1 MSARKNVEET
11 AHVHAPREAPCGP
24 DEHAKR
30 PKARKVSDRQIER
43 AASIFRAVGDPSRL
57 RLLER
62 LSAGEWCVTE
72 LAEAAG
78 TGLSTVSQQLKL
90 LRAERIVTRRRAGK
104 HIYYALADRHILD
117 LVESAIAHADEDH
130 RHDDHDDD

>member
-1 MSARKNVEET
+1 MSARRTET
-11 AHVHAPREAPCGP
+11 DDACAPGDHVHAERPR
-24 DEHAKR
+24 
-30 PKARKVSDRQIER
+30 RKISDRQIER
-43 AASIFRAVGDPSRL
+43 ASSIFRAVGDPARL

-62 LSAGEWCVTE
+62 LAGGEQCVTE

-90 LRAERIVTRRRAGK
+90 LRSEHIVTRRRAGK

-117 LVESAIAHADEDH
+117 LVESAIAHADEAH
-130 RHDDHDDD
+130 GHDDDDD